1 MAKIET
7 TLIQQSETKPKE
19 WRRYIDDILSL
30 WDNDK
35 KDVDQFTEQA
45 NKIPPAIKFTAKI
58 SDNEKKRKKSKA
70 CHSLTLS
77 KFALKVVD
85 CNKRDAWALGTSTL
99 IST

>member
-1 MAKIET
+1 MAEIET

-45 NKIPPAIKFTAKI
+45 NKFPPAIKFMAKI
-58 SDNEKKRKKSKA
+58 SDNEISLKKIKGL
-70 CHSLTLS
+70 SLTYS
-77 KFALKVVD
+77 LKIRL
-85 CNKRDAWALGTSTL
+85 KSGGL
-99 IST
+99 